1 MQISAPRGVRAWRGL
16 AAAVLGGLLVA
27 ACGGGGDGGGG
38 GVPLIA
44 AVTPTAPGTATPPP
58 ASPGASRTVTDS
70 VASRNVGVTYGLSIY
85 LPPSYDT
92 SDKRFPV
99 IYALD
104 GDATFPPAG
113 RFENLKAILERR
125 GVQAIL
131 VGIGRTDR
139 RAIDFTAPGY
149 VAYHAF
155 LTGELVPYVESK
167 YRADASMRILTG
179 LSLGGSM
186 TGHALFME
194 GATGTLTFTH
204 FLSFEGSYQQS
215 GTDELLGKMY
225 DTLKDKALPATLILA
240 RCADLAKC
248 NYHAVGQVYEALEA
262 RHYAGFTLVLN
273 TYETTHAG
281 TDLPAFEDSIA
292 MIFK

>member
-1 MQISAPRGVRAWRGL
+1 MQISATGCFRAWRGL

-44 AVTPTAPGTATPPP
+44 AVTPSAPGTTTPPP
-58 ASPGASRTVTDS
+58 ATSGASRTVTDS
-70 VASRNVGVTYGLSIY
+70 VGSKNVGVTYGLSIY

-104 GDATFPPAG
+104 GDAAYPPAG

-139 RAIDFTAPGY
+139 RTIDFTAPGY

-155 LTGELVPYVESK
+155 LAGELVPYVESK
-167 YRADASMRILTG
+167 YRADSGMRILTG

-215 GTDELLGKMY
+215 GTEELAGKMY
-225 DTLKDKALPATLILA
+225 ETMKGQVLPATLFLA
-240 RCADLAKC
+240 RCSDTTACNYNAVGKVYADL
-248 NYHAVGQVYEALEA
+248 QA

-273 TYETTHAG
+273 TYETTHVG
-281 TDLPAFEDSIA
+281 TDLPAFEDAIA